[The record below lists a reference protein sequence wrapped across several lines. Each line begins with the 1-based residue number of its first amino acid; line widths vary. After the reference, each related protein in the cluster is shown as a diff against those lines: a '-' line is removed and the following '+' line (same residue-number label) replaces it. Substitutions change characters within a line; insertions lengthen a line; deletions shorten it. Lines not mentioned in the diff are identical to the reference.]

1 MAPRTREF
9 DLKLEELLQVLSRSQ
24 AVFTRGVVPLFYD
37 DENRRPQLWGTAL
50 TVQHAGNAFL
60 VSAKHVLREP
70 ELYMYSS
77 PGEKRYLSG
86 SLHDTSDDKLDIGVL
101 KLEGDRL
108 PPYPDLNCFPLT
120 LDAFVQVSG
129 PRQGNFF
136 LGLGYP
142 STRTRANT
150 QTKSVLVR
158 PYANFGPAISA
169 ERQTKLGYDPG
180 NFIAVTLRQSR
191 VFGANGK
198 IQTFPDPH
206 GMSGSP
212 LFHLYDSNAKV
223 NYLGGVRVAGI
234 LTTHLKDQTVMIAT
248 HIGVARNLI
257 LGFSA

>member
-9 DLKLEELLQVLSRSQ
+9 DLKLEKLLQVLSRSQ

-50 TVQHAGNAFL
+50 TVQHARNTFL

-86 SLHDTSDDKLDIGVL
+86 SLHDTSDDKFDIGVL
-101 KLEGDRL
+101 KLEGERL

-120 LDAFVQVSG
+120 LDAFVPVSG
-129 PRQGNFF
+129 PLEGNLF

-142 STRTRANT
+142 STRTRTNT

-169 ERQTKLGYDPG
+169 ERQAKLGYDPG

-223 NYLGGVRVAGI
+223 NYLGGARVAGI
-234 LTTHLKDQTVMIAT
+234 LTRHLKDQTVMIAT
-248 HIGVARNLI
+248 HIGVAPKLI